1 MEKLSR
7 TQKFYLISIG
17 SVLLFACLGKILF
30 ILYKT
35 VSADIMVTESASF
48 FLRCLPSISS
58 FCAELISRGAFV
70 LAVCSTVYAISY
82 FGKKTGIKSVIGS
95 IICLFAGE
103 LLLFLYN
110 ITRNVVGKAS
120 ILAWLVSVLLELLFS
135 CILLWLSYFIAY
147 CFSVKRFHA
156 QKRNRWGRYTPLR
169 AVLLSLAFACIL
181 HVVILSATKVIPFL
195 LQYQNITAKEAMDI
209 AYDYGHYIFWH
220 LGISFLWSIPCMKL
234 LEKATGRLQP
244 KDYKA
249 VSKQENENKEYRKG

>member
-7 TQKFYLISIG
+7 TQKFYLVSIG
-17 SVLLFACLGKILF
+17 SILLFACLGKILF

-70 LAVCSTVYAISY
+70 LAVCSTIYAISY

-95 IICLFAGE
+95 ITCLFAGE
-103 LLLFLYN
+103 SLLFVYN
-110 ITRNVVGKAS
+110 ITSNVVGKAS
-120 ILAWLVSVLLELLFS
+120 ILAWLVSVLIELIFS
-135 CILLWLSYFIAY
+135 CILLWLCYFIAY
-147 CFSVKRFHA
+147 YFSLRRFHA
-156 QKRNRWGRYTPLR
+156 QKHNRWKRYSPMR
-169 AVLLSLAFACIL
+169 AVLLSLALACIL
-181 HVVILSATKVIPFL
+181 HIIILSADKVIPFL
-195 LQYQNITAKEAMDI
+195 IQYQNITAKEAMDI
-209 AYDYGHYIFWH
+209 AYDYGYYIFWH
-220 LGISFLWSIPCMKL
+220 LGISSLWTMPCMKL

-249 VSKQENENKEYRKG
+249 VS

>member
-7 TQKFYLISIG
+7 TQKFYIVSIG
-17 SVLLFACLGKILF
+17 SVLFFACLGKILF

-48 FLRCLPSISS
+48 FLRCLPHISN
-58 FCAELISRGAFV
+58 FCTKLISRGAFV
-70 LAVCSTVYAISY
+70 LAVCSAVYAISF
-82 FGKKTGIKSVIGS
+82 FGKKTGVKSVTGS

-110 ITRNVVGKAS
+110 ITRNIVGKAS

-147 CFSVKRFHA
+147 YFSLKRFHA
-156 QKRNRWGRYTPLR
+156 SKHNRWKRYAPLR
-169 AVLLSLAFACIL
+169 AVLLSLTIACIL
-181 HVVILSATKVIPFL
+181 HIVILSADKVIPFL
-195 LQYQNITAKEAMDI
+195 MQYQNVTAKEAMDI
-209 AYDYGHYIFWH
+209 AYDYGYYIFWH
-220 LGISFLWSIPCMKL
+220 LGISFLWTIPCMIL

-244 KDYKA
+244 KDYKT
-249 VSKQENENKEYRKG
+249 VS